1 METFVKADSI
11 VRKIWSDADNILFIF
26 GACAGE
32 FAQSKSVDW
41 LFFTGKLPKDPIG
54 RLFSTVVYAQQI
66 IFEEKSK
73 AERTLDNMKNIH
85 KNVENERGYSISN
98 WAYQDVLYMLIAYT
112 ISAYELLN
120 HTLSTDEKNEIYDVF
135 CRVGLHMGIENL
147 PTDFAQWEYHRQE
160 NLLMNY
166 ANSTLTS
173 QLFDSY
179 RSHLGNFRFS
189 ILLSVQDLLLP
200 KGLKKATKGYK
211 IPNLSTLISFYK
223 YTKHIW
229 PVSQLKFYIL
239 PSQYIKM
246 LKSLHKKQIPVC
258 PISRD
263 KTSFKS
269 KP

>member
-41 LFFTGKLPKDPIG
+41 LFFTGKLPNDPIG

-73 AERTLDNMKNIH
+73 ADRTLDNMKNIH
-85 KNVENERGYSISN
+85 KNVENERGYAIPN

-112 ISAYELLN
+112 ISAYEMLN

-135 CRVGLHMGIENL
+135 RRVGMKMGIENL
-147 PTDFAQWEYHRQE
+147 PTNFAHWEVHRQE
-160 NLLMNY
+160 NLQLNY
-166 ANSTLTS
+166 ANSILTN
-173 QLFDSY
+173 QLFDAY
-179 RSHLGNFRFS
+179 RKHLGNFRFS

-200 KGLKKATKGYK
+200 KELKKATKEYK
-211 IPNLSTLISFYK
+211 ILNLSTLISFYK
-223 YTKHIW
+223 YTKRVW
-229 PVSQLKFYIL
+229 PMSQVKFYIL

-246 LKSLHKKQIPVC
+246 LKSLHKKQIPLC
-258 PISRD
+258 PISNYR
-263 KTSFKS
+263 TSFLS